1 MQLNVHIDYSRNLSL
16 LLFVFMGVFLGVFFG
31 GKLRK
36 KKKKKV
42 QNILQVAHLFPP
54 KFSCRILLFLYSI
67 KKDK

>member
-36 KKKKKV
+36 KKKKSTKYSPSSTFISPKIFLS
-42 QNILQVAHLFPP
+42 NFIIFILNR
-54 KFSCRILLFLYSI
+54 KG
-67 KKDK
+67 